1 MVGAVGALAAAAEVE
16 ALEGSAVVAI
26 SAAAAGAAV
35 GSAGMNR
42 SILKPEEEKQMNKTV
57 LIVLG
62 VIVLIVLIIGGLLFS
77 NYNTLVTKQQNV
89 KAQWSLVENQ
99 MQRRADLIP
108 NIVATV
114 KGIAGLEER
123 VFTKIAEARSQL
135 LSTMQNP
142 NSTTEDK
149 IAADGK
155 LNQALRDGGLLGTG
169 GRFLSIAENYP
180 QLKSNESF
188 LKLQD
193 ELSGTENRLATVRR
207 EYTLA
212 AQDYNTTRSRFP
224 TVLIA
229 GLMGFK
235 EQPYFQA
242 DPGAREAPKVDFN
255 K

>member
-1 MVGAVGALAAAAEVE
+1 MG
-16 ALEGSAVVAI
+16 
-26 SAAAAGAAV
+26 
-35 GSAGMNR
+35 
-42 SILKPEEEKQMNKTV
+42 NKA

-62 VIVLIVLIIGGLLFS
+62 IVLAIVILLVLIIGGS
-77 NYNTLVTKQQNV
+77 AISTYNSLVTKQQNV
-89 KAQWSLVENQ
+89 NAKWSQVENQ

-114 KGIAGLEER
+114 KGVAGLEES

-142 NSTTEDK
+142 NSTTADK

-155 LNQALRDGGLLGTG
+155 LDQTLRDGGLLGTG
-169 GRFLSIAENYP
+169 GRFLAITENYP

-193 ELSGTENRLATVRR
+193 ELAGTENRLATARYD
-207 EYTLA
+207 YTQA

-224 TVLIA
+224 AVLIA

-235 EQPYFQA
+235 EQPYFKA
-242 DPGAREAPKVDFN
+242 EEGARQAPKVDFN

>member
-1 MVGAVGALAAAAEVE
+1 MGKKA
-16 ALEGSAVVAI
+16 
-26 SAAAAGAAV
+26 
-35 GSAGMNR
+35 
-42 SILKPEEEKQMNKTV
+42 

-62 VIVLIVLIIGGLLFS
+62 VIVLLVLIIGGVAVS
-77 NYNTLVTKQQNV
+77 TYNALVTKQQNV
-89 KAQWSLVENQ
+89 QAKWSLVENQ

-142 NSTTEDK
+142 NSTTADK

-155 LNQALRDGGLLGTG
+155 LDQALRDGGLLGTG
-169 GRFLSIAENYP
+169 GRFLAITENYP
-180 QLKSNESF
+180 QLKSNDSF

-193 ELSGTENRLATVRR
+193 ELAGTENRLATARFD
-207 EYTLA
+207 YTQA

-224 TVLIA
+224 TVLVA

-235 EQPYFQA
+235 EQPYFKA
-242 DPGAREAPKVDFN
+242 DEGARQAPKVDFN

>member
-1 MVGAVGALAAAAEVE
+1 MGK
-16 ALEGSAVVAI
+16 AI
-26 SAAAAGAAV
+26 
-35 GSAGMNR
+35 
-42 SILKPEEEKQMNKTV
+42 

-62 VIVLIVLIIGGLLFS
+62 VVVVIVLIVGLIGFGS
-77 NYNTLVTKQQNV
+77 YNTLVTQRQNV
-89 KAQWSLVENQ
+89 NANWSQVENQ
-99 MQRRADLIP
+99 RQRRADLIP

-114 KGIAGLEER
+114 KGVAGLEER
-123 VFTKIAEARSQL
+123 VFTKISEARSQL

-142 NSTTEDK
+142 NSTTADK

-155 LNQALRDGGLLGTG
+155 LDQALRDGGLLGTG
-169 GRFLSIAENYP
+169 GRFLAITENYP

-193 ELSGTENRLATVRR
+193 ELAGTENRLATSRYD
-207 EYTLA
+207 YTQA

-224 TVLIA
+224 AVLIA

-235 EQPYFQA
+235 EQPYFKA
-242 DPGAREAPKVDFN
+242 EEGARQAPKADFN

>member
-1 MVGAVGALAAAAEVE
+1 MG
-16 ALEGSAVVAI
+16 
-26 SAAAAGAAV
+26 
-35 GSAGMNR
+35 
-42 SILKPEEEKQMNKTV
+42 NKA

-62 VIVLIVLIIGGLLFS
+62 VVLGIVILLVLIIGGGAIS
-77 NYNTLVTKQQNV
+77 TYNTLVTKQQNV
-89 KAQWSLVENQ
+89 QAKWSQVENQ

-114 KGIAGLEER
+114 KGVAGLEER
-123 VFTKIAEARSQL
+123 VFTKISEARSQL

-142 NSTTEDK
+142 NSTTADK

-155 LNQALRDGGLLGTG
+155 LDQALRDGGLLGTG
-169 GRFLSIAENYP
+169 GRFLAITENYP

-188 LKLQD
+188 LRLQD
-193 ELSGTENRLATVRR
+193 ELAGTENRLATARYD
-207 EYTLA
+207 YTQA

-235 EQPYFQA
+235 EQPYFKA
-242 DPGAREAPKVDFN
+242 DEGARQAPKVDFN

>member
-1 MVGAVGALAAAAEVE
+1 MG
-16 ALEGSAVVAI
+16 
-26 SAAAAGAAV
+26 
-35 GSAGMNR
+35 
-42 SILKPEEEKQMNKTV
+42 KTT
-57 LIVLG
+57 LIILG
-62 VIVLIVLIIGGLLFS
+62 VIVLIVVIFAVVAFGG
-77 NYNTLVTKQQNV
+77 YNTLVTKHQNV
-89 KAQWSLVENQ
+89 RAHWSEVENQ

-123 VFTKIAEARSQL
+123 VFTRIAEARSQL

-142 NSTTEDK
+142 NSTTEEK
-149 IAADGK
+149 IAADGR
-155 LNQALRDGGLLGTG
+155 LTQAMRDGGLLGTG
-169 GRFLSIAENYP
+169 GRFLAITENYP

-193 ELSGTENRLATVRR
+193 ELAGTENRLATSRR
-207 EYTLA
+207 DYTVA

-229 GLMGFK
+229 SLIGFK

-242 DPGAREAPKVDFN
+242 DPGAREAPKVDFG

>member
-1 MVGAVGALAAAAEVE
+1 MGKVAL
-16 ALEGSAVVAI
+16 I
-26 SAAAAGAAV
+26 
-35 GSAGMNR
+35 
-42 SILKPEEEKQMNKTV
+42 I
-57 LIVLG
+57 LG
-62 VIVLIVLIIGGLLFS
+62 VVVLMGLILSLIMFGS
-77 NYNTLVTKQQNV
+77 YNTLVTKQQTV
-89 KAQWSLVENQ
+89 KAQWSMVENQ

-108 NIVATV
+108 NIVGTV
-114 KGIAGLEER
+114 KGVAGLEER

-149 IAADGK
+149 IAADSK
-155 LNQALRDGGLLGTG
+155 LTQSMRDGGLLGTG

-193 ELSGTENRLATVRR
+193 ELAGTENRLATARR
-207 EYTLA
+207 DYTLA
-212 AQDYNTTRSRFP
+212 AQDYNTTRSRIP
-224 TVLIA
+224 TVIIA

-242 DPGAREAPKVDFN
+242 DEGAKQAPKVDFG

>member
-1 MVGAVGALAAAAEVE
+1 MGKA
-16 ALEGSAVVAI
+16 
-26 SAAAAGAAV
+26 
-35 GSAGMNR
+35 
-42 SILKPEEEKQMNKTV
+42 T
-57 LIVLG
+57 LIVLAVVV
-62 VIVLIVLIIGGLLFS
+62 VIVLIVALVGFGS
-77 NYNTLVTKQQNV
+77 YNTLVTKRQNV
-89 KAQWSLVENQ
+89 DAQWALVQNQ

-114 KGIAGLEER
+114 KGVAGLEER

-149 IAADGK
+149 IAADNK
-155 LNQALRDGGLLGTG
+155 LTQAMRDGGLLGTG

-188 LKLQD
+188 MKLQD
-193 ELSGTENRLATVRR
+193 ELAGTENRLATARR
-207 EYTLA
+207 DYTLA
-212 AQDYNTTRSRFP
+212 AQDYNTTRNRFP

-229 GLMGFK
+229 GLIGFK

-242 DPGAREAPKVDFN
+242 DQGAQQAPKVDFS

>member
-1 MVGAVGALAAAAEVE
+1 MG
-16 ALEGSAVVAI
+16 
-26 SAAAAGAAV
+26 
-35 GSAGMNR
+35 
-42 SILKPEEEKQMNKTV
+42 NKA

-62 VIVLIVLIIGGLLFS
+62 IVLGIVILLVLIVGGVAIS
-77 NYNTLVTKQQNV
+77 TYNGLVTKQQNV
-89 KAQWSLVENQ
+89 NAKWSQVENQ

-114 KGIAGLEER
+114 KGVAGLEER

-142 NSTTEDK
+142 NSTTADK
-149 IAADGK
+149 IAADNK
-155 LNQALRDGGLLGTG
+155 LDTALRDGGLLGTG
-169 GRFLSIAENYP
+169 GRFLAITENYP

-193 ELSGTENRLATVRR
+193 ELAGTENRLATARFD
-207 EYTLA
+207 YTGA

-224 TVLIA
+224 AVLIA

-235 EQPYFQA
+235 EQPYFKA
-242 DPGAREAPKVDFN
+242 DEGARQAPKVDFN